1 MESGLVSII
10 TPIYNGAEYV
20 SKTIDAVLQQDYKN
34 WEMLIVDDGSK
45 DNSVKIVEN
54 YSTQDKRIRLFKKKN
69 GGSASARNM
78 ALKEAQGRYICFLD
92 SDDIWMP
99 DMLSQQVNFLR
110 NTGVGLVYASYKK
123 INQQEKEIYRPVI
136 VPDKLTY
143 KDLLKTNSISCLT
156 AMYDASIVGIP
167 LFDESLK
174 SMRDDFAYWL
184 SILQKIPYA
193 LGNKNILGAYRVYQS
208 STTGNK
214 RKLIKP
220 TFLFYH
226 NYLRLNLLKSLYYTM
241 RWGISG
247 IKRYR

>member
-1 MESGLVSII
+1 MESELVSII

-20 SKTIDAVLQQDYKN
+20 SKTIDAVLKQDYKN

-45 DNSVKIVEN
+45 DNSAEIVEN
-54 YSTQDKRIRLFKKKN
+54 YSMQDTRIRLFKKKN

-78 ALKEAQGRYICFLD
+78 ALKHAQGRYICFLD

-99 DMLSQQVNFLR
+99 ELLSQHFNFLR
-110 NTGVGLVYASYKK
+110 NTGVGLLYASYKK
-123 INQQEKEIYRPVI
+123 INQNDDEIFRPVI

-143 KDLLKTNSISCLT
+143 NDLLKTNSISCLT
-156 AMYDASIVGIP
+156 AMYDTSIVGIP

-184 SILQKIPYA
+184 AILKKIPYA
-193 LGNKNILGAYRVYQS
+193 LGNKNILGSYRVYQS

-220 TFLFYH
+220 TFLFYR
-226 NYLRLNLLKSLYYTM
+226 NYLGLSLFKSLYYTM